1 MSRHPE
7 SYQPLT
13 EAELYE
19 LAAFLESELVPPT
32 TMRISAVNG
41 LLTAIIIGPRA
52 IPPNLWLSYVWGQGQ
67 PRWQSQQQVEH
78 ITSLLVRH
86 LNTVALLLAS
96 QPPKYAPLT
105 YTREEEGRLSEIVTD
120 WCFGFL
126 CGVKLDNAAW
136 QPVIGSPVEP
146 FFALLRALLEPEQ
159 PRHAE
164 ILARLTPEDGSPSQV
179 ITTCVIELHRFWLA
193 LNPTKPLAPTSA
205 ASQAP
210 LPIKIGRNDPCPC
223 GSGEKFKHCCGKA
236 AAPATEPAAGA

>member
-19 LAAFLESELVPPT
+19 LAAFLESELVPPA

-41 LLTAIIIGPRA
+41 LLTSIIIGPRA
-52 IPPNLWLSYVWGQGQ
+52 IPPSVWLAYVWGQGQ

-105 YTREEEGRLSEIVTD
+105 YTREEDGRVSEVVTD

-136 QPVIGSPVEP
+136 QPVVDSPAAP
-146 FFALLRALLEPEQ
+146 FIALVRALLEPDK
-159 PRHAE
+159 PVHAE
-164 ILARLTPEDGSPSQV
+164 ILGKLSAENGSPSQ
-179 ITTCVIELHRFWLA
+179 ILTTCVIELHRFWLA
-193 LNPTKPLAPTSA
+193 RSPTKPLAPA
-205 ASQAP
+205 ASSAP

-236 AAPATEPAAGA
+236 AAPAAGPAAGA